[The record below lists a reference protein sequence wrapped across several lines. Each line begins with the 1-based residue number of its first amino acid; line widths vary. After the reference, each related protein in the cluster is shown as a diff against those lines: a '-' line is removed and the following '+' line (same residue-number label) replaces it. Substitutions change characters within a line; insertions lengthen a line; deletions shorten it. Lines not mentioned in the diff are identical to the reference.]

1 MMFNMNELGESLNRS
16 WDSISQG
23 WNHLINRAG
32 NALTHFK
39 GSDHERT
46 DLIPVQSPHWGLM
59 SAEVFDDAEKVV
71 VRLEVPGLSAEDFDI
86 SVVDNVL
93 NISGEKRFE
102 REKSEGQYHVLERA
116 YGKFSRSLPLNYEV
130 DGESAKAHYKGGVL
144 RLELN
149 KKPEQRRRRI
159 EVH

>member
-1 MMFNMNELGESLNRS
+1 MFNMNELGESLNRS
-16 WDSISQG
+16 WESISQG

-32 NALTHFK
+32 NALTHFT
-39 GSDHERT
+39 GSDQQKN

-59 SAEVFDDAEKVV
+59 SAEVFDDADKVV

-102 REKSEGQYHVLERA
+102 REQSEGQYHVLERA
-116 YGKFSRSLPLNYEV
+116 YGKFSRSIPLNYEV
-130 DGESAKAHYKGGVL
+130 DAESAKADYKGGVL